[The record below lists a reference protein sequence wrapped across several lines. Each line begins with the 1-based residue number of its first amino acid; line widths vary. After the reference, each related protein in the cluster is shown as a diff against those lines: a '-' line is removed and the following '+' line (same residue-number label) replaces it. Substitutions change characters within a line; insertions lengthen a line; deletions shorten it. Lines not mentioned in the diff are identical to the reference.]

1 MTSRPC
7 KICQQLF
14 SHRGITGHEIS
25 CDRKAKAT
33 EKAIAFNA
41 QLRLQQQNAA
51 THEIQRAQPD
61 YLNPPSTPDDFPI
74 YSGVDNR
81 EDGPDFSQFDLPDAS
96 TLAQDTEIKRVFHPK
111 SKRATKYQSL
121 DNWLREDAH
130 CDAHSNGPIPEL
142 DPRPWSPF
150 PTRLDF
156 DVADFANENML
167 NKGAINGLI
176 SLIRRV
182 AANISDFTL
191 TNATELDEYWE
202 RASTKCTAFE
212 KRDVTVRYKNV
223 PHTFEMH
230 VRPLWQWTMDF
241 ITDPRLAPY
250 FTWDAEKSYR
260 FNGNKYVR
268 FIKEPWMA
276 DEYWDLQSGLP
287 DTSDEHAKLCPYI
300 LYADKAKL
308 SSFGTQKGYPI
319 IARLANMTVGIRNTT
334 RWGGG
339 AVVGWLP
346 IVAEDTNETGKTPY
360 TNFKTAVWH
369 ASFTE
374 LLESIT
380 TYSKTGIWVK
390 CGDGIER
397 HLFPVLLILAADYE
411 EASVMT
417 LIRGYPSLHPCPV
430 CLVHLDALSDPT
442 DSSPLRTAIESERAV
457 KEAREMSA
465 QDREQKL
472 KELGLRNVDNAFWLL
487 SPRSDLHRASSFDR
501 LHFYDS
507 GLWGHHLFTQLKAHI
522 DASGTRQLSVLDKQ
536 FDKLPRWPNLNHFA
550 TVSNISFNDGSKH
563 RDVAKMVLFASH
575 NLLKDELG
583 QQLLQC
589 IRAYLEVDM
598 YLDLELQTEETI
610 EEGQEA
616 LKRFRALLKN
626 YAEACQKAD
635 SPFSKN
641 WNFPKAHL
649 HEHAFRDI
657 LRKGA
662 SRNFGTK
669 NDESMHGKIRTAYLR
684 LTNFK
689 DVAPQIL
696 RFVHR
701 STVGKYIRDQLD
713 VLDRAADNS
722 DDEESMQDDIEEL
735 GNARLGGRRK
745 AVAFTVLEEEHKDDP
760 AYLNFRS
767 RFSTFLSRFLQA
779 YGHALPGAKPVKFLP
794 QHEIIPHANLKV
806 YFKSLDN
813 WMDADD
819 ILRCSPS
826 FFGHERYDAVLVKT
840 ATGDI
845 FARLVFLFTCEV
857 DGKRLP
863 FALIQAMDAP
873 TGQRTA
879 KDKRLGFYRVREKA
893 RRQSEFISAHSIIR
907 GALLAPDFE
916 KPGNYLAADL
926 VDTDMFFRL
935 KKMYS

>member
-1 MTSRPC
+1 MVCFLCHLNSNMTT
-7 KICQQLF
+7 
-14 SHRGITGHEIS
+14 RGT
-25 CDRKAKAT
+25 D
-33 EKAIAFNA
+33 
-41 QLRLQQQNAA
+41 
-51 THEIQRAQPD
+51 D
-61 YLNPPSTPDDFPI
+61 LNPPSASAP
-74 YSGVDNR
+74 N
-81 EDGPDFSQFDLPDAS
+81 DLYARV
-96 TLAQDTEIKRVFHPK
+96 TNLEDTEIKRIFHPK

-121 DNWLREDAH
+121 DNWLQEDAH
-130 CDAHSNGPIPEL
+130 SDPYCDGPTPAL
-142 DPRPWSPF
+142 DARPWSPF

-167 NKGAINGLI
+167 NKGAIDELI

-191 TNATELDEYWE
+191 ANAAELDNYWKL
-202 RASTKCTAFE
+202 ASTKCTAFE
-212 KRDVTVRYKNV
+212 KRDVTVRYKTV
-223 PHTFEMH
+223 PHVFEMH
-230 VRPLWQWTMDF
+230 VRPLWKWTMDL
-241 ITDPRLAPY
+241 ITDPHLAPY
-250 FTWDAEKSYR
+250 FTWDAERSYR
-260 FNGNKYVR
+260 FNGTKYVR

-287 DTSDEHAKLCPYI
+287 DEHAKLCPYI

-319 IARLANMTVGIRNTT
+319 IARLANMTIGIRNTT
-334 RWGGG
+334 KWGGG

-369 ASFTE
+369 ASFSE
-374 LLESIT
+374 LLESIAP
-380 TYSKTGIWVK
+380 YSKTGIWVK
-390 CGDGIER
+390 CGDGIKR
-397 HLFPVLLILAADYE
+397 QLFPVLLILAADYE
-411 EASVMT
+411 ELYVIYKFCGRINTEYPCSSVMT
-417 LIRGYPSLHPCPV
+417 LIRGYPSLHPCPI
-430 CLVHLDALSDPT
+430 CLVHLDNLSDPT
-442 DSSPLRTAIESERAV
+442 DSSPLRTAVESEQAV

-465 QDREQKL
+465 QDKEKKL
-472 KELGLRNVDNAFWLL
+472 KDLGLRNVENAFWLL
-487 SPRSDLHRASSFDR
+487 SPRSDVHRASSFDR
-501 LHFYDS
+501 LHSYDS
-507 GLWGHHLFTQLKAHI
+507 GLWGHHLFSQLKAHV

-563 RDVAKMVLFASH
+563 RDVAKMVLFAAH

-583 QQLLQC
+583 QLLLQC
-589 IRAYLEVDM
+589 IRAYLDVDM
-598 YLDLELQTEETI
+598 YLDLQLQTEETI

-616 LKRFRALLKN
+616 LKRFRFLLKVIPRFVAESSIDIVLQD
-626 YAEACQKAD
+626 YAEACQETD
-635 SPFSKN
+635 FSKN

-649 HEHAFRDI
+649 HQHAFRDI

-669 NDESMHGKIRTAYLR
+669 NDEAMRGKIRTAYLR

-689 DVAPQIL
+689 DIL
-696 RFVHR
+696 GFVHR
-701 STVGKYIRDQLD
+701 STVGKYIREQLE
-713 VLDRAADNS
+713 VLDTAAAAAD
-722 DDEESMQDDIEEL
+722 DDVEDSAQDTIEEL

-745 AVAFTVLEEEHKDDP
+745 AVAFAVLEEEHKDDP

-794 QHEIIPHANLKV
+794 QHEIIPHANLTV
-806 YFKSLDN
+806 HFKSLDN
-813 WMDADD
+813 WTDTDD

-845 FARLVFLFTCEV
+845 FARLVFLFTCDV
-857 DGKRLP
+857 NGKQLP

-916 KPGNYLAADL
+916 KPGNYLAVDL

>member
-1 MTSRPC
+1 MALRSRPC
-7 KICQQLF
+7 KICNKAF
-14 SHRGITGHEIS
+14 SLQGITGHEAS
-25 CDRKAKAT
+25 CDKKKKAT

-41 QLRLQQQNAA
+41 RHRLQQQQN
-51 THEIQRAQPD
+51 
-61 YLNPPSTPDDFPI
+61 
-74 YSGVDNR
+74 
-81 EDGPDFSQFDLPDAS
+81 
-96 TLAQDTEIKRVFHPK
+96 
-111 SKRATKYQSL
+111 
-121 DNWLREDAH
+121 AH
-130 CDAHSNGPIPEL
+130 CDPHCDGPTPAL
-142 DPRPWSPF
+142 DAQPWSPF

-167 NKGAINGLI
+167 NKGAIDELI

-191 TNATELDEYWE
+191 ANGAELDDYWKL
-202 RASTKCTAFE
+202 ASTKCTAFE
-212 KRDVTVRYKNV
+212 KRDVTVRYKTV
-223 PHTFEMH
+223 PHIFEMH
-230 VRPLWQWTMDF
+230 VRPLWKWTMDL
-241 ITDPRLAPY
+241 ITDPHLAPY
-250 FTWDAEKSYR
+250 FTWDAERSYR
-260 FNGNKYVR
+260 FNGTKYVR

-287 DTSDEHAKLCPYI
+287 ETSDEHAKLCPYI

-319 IARLANMTVGIRNTT
+319 IARLTNMTIGIRNTT
-334 RWGGG
+334 KWGGG
-339 AVVGWLP
+339 AVVRWIP

-369 ASFTE
+369 ASFSE
-374 LLESIT
+374 LLESIAP
-380 TYSKTGIWVK
+380 YSKTGIWVK

-397 HLFPVLLILAADYE
+397 QLFPVLLILAADYE
-411 EASVMT
+411 ELYVIYKFCGSINTEYRCSSVMT
-417 LIRGYPSLHPCPV
+417 LIRGYPSLHPCPI
-430 CLVHLDALSDPT
+430 CLVHLDNLSDPT
-442 DSSPLRTAIESERAV
+442 DLSPLRTAVESEQACSGQ
-457 KEAREMSA
+457 REK
-465 QDREQKL
+465 KL
-472 KELGLRNVDNAFWLL
+472 KDLGLRNVENAFWLL
-487 SPRSDLHRASSFDR
+487 SPRSDVHCASSFDR
-501 LHFYDS
+501 LHSYDS
-507 GLWGHHLFTQLKAHI
+507 RLWGHHLFSQLKAHV

-563 RDVAKMVLFASH
+563 RDVAKMVLFAAH
-575 NLLKDELG
+575 NLLKDKLG
-583 QQLLQC
+583 QLLLQC
-589 IRAYLEVDM
+589 IRAYLDVDM
-598 YLDLELQTEETI
+598 YLDLQLQTEETI

-616 LKRFRALLKN
+616 LKRFQ
-626 YAEACQKAD
+626 ACQETD
-635 SPFSKN
+635 FSKS

-649 HEHAFRDI
+649 HQHTFRDI

-669 NDESMHGKIRTAYLR
+669 NDEAMPGKIRTAYLR

-689 DVAPQIL
+689 DVAPQ
-696 RFVHR
+696 
-701 STVGKYIRDQLD
+701 YIREQLE
-713 VLDRAADNS
+713 VLDTAAAAAD
-722 DDEESMQDDIEEL
+722 DDVEDSAQDTIEEL
-735 GNARLGGRRK
+735 GYARLRGRRK

-806 YFKSLDN
+806 HFKSLDN
-813 WMDADD
+813 WTDADD

-845 FARLVFLFTCEV
+845 FARLVFLFTCDV
-857 DGKRLP
+857 DGKQLP
-863 FALIQAMDAP
+863 FALIQAMDVP

-879 KDKRLGFYRVREKA
+879 KDERLGFYRVREKA
-893 RRQSEFISAHSIIR
+893 RRQSEFISTHSIIC

-916 KPGNYLAADL
+916 KPGNYLAVDL